1 MEQKEEEK
9 VNNEEGQTNKEEEN
23 HEYIDAEMKISG
35 KDVLEFLKRIFRAG
49 NSRLA
54 VFKDENGKKLFKINL
69 ILLLLICFIIPVIAL
84 VFVIILVAADY
95 SVSIQKRK

>member
-1 MEQKEEEK
+1 MEQKEEVK
-9 VNNEEGQTNKEEEN
+9 KEEEN
-23 HEYIDAEMKISG
+23 PEHEYIDAEMKISG
-35 KDVLEFLKRIFRAG
+35 KDVLDFLKRIFQAG

-54 VFKDENGKKLFKINL
+54 VFRDENGKRLFKINL
-69 ILLLLICFIIPVIAL
+69 ILLMLICFVIPVIAL

>member
-1 MEQKEEEK
+1 MEQTDDK
-9 VNNEEGQTNKEEEN
+9 TNKETEGGT
-23 HEYIDAEMKISG
+23 HEYIDEELKISG
-35 KDVLEFLKRIFRAG
+35 ADVINFFKKVFRAG

-54 VFKDENGKKLFKINL
+54 VFSDENGKKLFKINL
-69 ILLLLICFIIPVIAL
+69 ILLMIVCFVIPVIAL